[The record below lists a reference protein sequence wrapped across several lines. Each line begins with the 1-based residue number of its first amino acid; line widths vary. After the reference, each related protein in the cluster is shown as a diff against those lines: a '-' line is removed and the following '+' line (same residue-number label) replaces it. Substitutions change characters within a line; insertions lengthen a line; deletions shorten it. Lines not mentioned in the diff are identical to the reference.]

1 MKVVWVD
8 LGTDVEWARGSLD
21 KKDMV
26 SVRAPTDIDF
36 VCLSWY
42 SDV

>member
-8 LGTDVEWARGSLD
+8 LGTDVERARGSLD

-26 SVRAPTDIDF
+26 HVRAPTNIDF
-36 VCLSWY
+36 VLLIL
-42 SDV
+42 VF